1 MPTLDVAFELPLDT
15 PGLPASR
22 QPLTVELPQQALTV
36 ADLIAHAVTT
46 QLTLARLAAAPACE
60 HLDEAQI
67 ERQRS
72 RGRVALQRPP
82 EADLQREIARAR
94 QAFVDG
100 HYRMLLDGQWLS
112 ELDEP
117 VALSDTGKLLFLRLM
132 PLKGG

>member
-46 QLTLARLAAAPACE
+46 QLTLARLAAGPACE